1 MNKDQLNIILGY
13 LSGINSAYIVL
24 ANELSKNNAIEMGSL
39 INNLNKTVEQ
49 LDPQQ
54 TNNHQALTLALKYLV
69 IGLEGQQEKI
79 LTPQDLNL
87 H

>member
-54 TNNHQALTLALKYLV
+54 TNNHQALTLALKHLV